1 MKKNLS
7 KLLLAGALFAGMSFA
22 ESDPKAYE
30 IAKAADAMQRNFK
43 DEKSKSEMILINAN
57 GEKVTRNMVNLTLE
71 RDNAEDYQ
79 IVKFLNP
86 ADVRGTGLL
95 THQNPKGS
103 DNQWLYLPDLRRVK
117 KISSSSKS
125 GSFMGSEFTY
135 EDITGNTLDKWDYK
149 FIEESTLDSKAVYVL
164 EKTPNYENSGYSKV
178 KVWFLKDTK
187 LSVRSEFFDR
197 KGSLL
202 KVQKISGWKK
212 YGTVWRSSEISME
225 NLQTKKQSILTFSER
240 KIGSGLT
247 KKDFSKRSLQRQI
260 KY

>member
-1 MKKNLS
+1 MKKNFTQLLLTS
-7 KLLLAGALFAGMSFA
+7 ALLAGISFAG
-22 ESDPKAYE
+22 SDPKAYK
-30 IAKAADAMQRNFK
+30 IAKASDNLQRNFK
-43 DEKSKSEMILINAN
+43 DEKTKSTMVLINAN
-57 GEKVTRNMVNLTLE
+57 GDKVTRNMVNMTLE

-95 THQNPKGS
+95 THQDPTGS
-103 DNQWLYLPDLRRVK
+103 DKQWLYLPDLRRVK
-117 KISSSSKS
+117 KISSSNKS

-149 FIEESTLDSKAVYVL
+149 FVEESTLDGAAVNVL
-164 EKTPNYENSGYSKV
+164 EKTPNYEKSGYSKV
-178 KVWFLKDTK
+178 KVWYLKANN
-187 LSVRSEFFDR
+187 LGVRSEFFDR

-202 KVQKISGWKK
+202 KVQKVSGWKL
-212 YGTVWRSSEISME
+212 YGSVWRSDEISME
-225 NLQTKKQSILTFSER
+225 NLQTKKKSIITFSER

-247 KKDFSKRSLQRQI
+247 KKDFSKRSLQREI